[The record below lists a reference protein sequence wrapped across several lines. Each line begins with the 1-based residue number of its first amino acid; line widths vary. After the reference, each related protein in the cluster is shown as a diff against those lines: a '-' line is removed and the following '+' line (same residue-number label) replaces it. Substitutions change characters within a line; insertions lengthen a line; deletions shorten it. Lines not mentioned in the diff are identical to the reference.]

1 MLLVGVTGSIGMGK
15 STVAQMFKEH
25 GYGVYNADDT
35 VHYIYENDG
44 EVIEKVERQFPGSTK
59 NGVVNRLALR
69 DILNK
74 DPNKFR
80 DLEQIVHPVTRKYQ
94 IIYIKKLIEEGK
106 MGCVL
111 DIPLLFETGGEKYV
125 DVSIVVTASESTQQ
139 SRVVLERKVPLE
151 IFNAIK
157 DQQMPDRDKL
167 KKADYIISTDK
178 NIEDTK
184 SEVKEVAAKIKLINP
199 KVWNTFF
206 NQWDKSYLIQKP
218 QD

>member
-1 MLLVGVTGSIGMGK
+1 VLLVGVTGSIGMGK
-15 STVAQMFKEH
+15 STVAQMFKDH

-35 VHYIYENDG
+35 VHYIYENDE

-59 NGVVNRLALR
+59 DGVVNRLALR

-74 DPNKFR
+74 DPDKFR

-106 MGCVL
+106 VGCVL

-125 DVSIVVTASESTQQ
+125 DVSVVVTASEATQQ

-167 KKADYIISTDK
+167 KKADYIISTDN

-184 SEVKEVAAKIKLINP
+184 SEVQEVAAKIKLINP
-199 KVWNTFF
+199 KAWNTFF
-206 NQWDKSYLIQKP
+206 NQ
-218 QD
+218 

>member
-15 STVAQMFKEH
+15 STVAQMFKDH

-35 VHYIYENDG
+35 VHYIYENDV

-59 NGVVNRLALR
+59 DGAVNRLALR

-74 DPNKFR
+74 DPDKFR

-94 IIYIKKLIEEGK
+94 IIYLKKLIEEGK

-125 DVSIVVTASESTQQ
+125 DVSVVVTASEATQQ

-167 KKADYIISTDK
+167 KKADYIISTDN

-199 KVWNTFF
+199 KAWNTFF
-206 NQWDKSYLIQKP
+206 NQ
-218 QD
+218 

>member
-35 VHYIYENDG
+35 VHYIYENDE

-59 NGVVNRLALR
+59 DGVVNRLALR

-74 DPNKFR
+74 DPDKFR

-106 MGCVL
+106 MGCAL

-125 DVSIVVTASESTQQ
+125 DVSVVVTASEATQQ

-167 KKADYIISTDK
+167 KKADYIISTDN

-199 KVWNTFF
+199 KAWNTFF
-206 NQWDKSYLIQKP
+206 NQ
-218 QD
+218 

>member
-15 STVAQMFKEH
+15 STVAQMFKDH

-35 VHYIYENDG
+35 VHYIYEKDN
-44 EVIEKVERQFPGSTK
+44 EVITKVESKFPGSTK
-59 NGVVNRLALR
+59 DGVVNRIALR

-74 DPNKFR
+74 DPQKFR
-80 DLEQIVHPVTRKYQ
+80 DLEQIVHPVTRNYQ
-94 IIYIKKLIEEGK
+94 IMYIKKLIEAGK

-125 DVSIVVTASESTQQ
+125 DVSVVVTASEETQQ
-139 SRVVLERKVPLE
+139 SRVVSERKVPLE

-157 DQQMPDRDKL
+157 GQQMPDREKL
-167 KKADYIISTDK
+167 KKADYIISTESD
-178 NIEDTK
+178 IEKTK

-199 KVWNTFF
+199 KAWNTFF
-206 NQWDKSYLIQKP
+206 NK
-218 QD
+218 

>member
-1 MLLVGVTGSIGMGK
+1 MLLVGITGSIGMGK

-35 VHYIYENDG
+35 VHYIYENDQ

-59 NGVVNRLALR
+59 DGVVNRLALR

-74 DPNKFR
+74 DPDKFR

-125 DVSIVVTASESTQQ
+125 DVSVVVTASEATQK

-167 KKADYIISTDK
+167 KKADYIISTDN

-199 KVWNTFF
+199 KAWNTFF
-206 NQWDKSYLIQKP
+206 NQ
-218 QD
+218 

>member
-25 GYGVYNADDT
+25 GYGIYNADDT
-35 VHYIYENDG
+35 VHYIYENDE

-59 NGVVNRLALR
+59 DGAVNRLALR

-74 DPNKFR
+74 DPDKFR

-125 DVSIVVTASESTQQ
+125 DVSVVVTASEATQQ

-167 KKADYIISTDK
+167 KKADYIISTDN

-199 KVWNTFF
+199 KAWNTFF
-206 NQWDKSYLIQKP
+206 NQ
-218 QD
+218 

>member
-1 MLLVGVTGSIGMGK
+1 VLLVGVTGSIGMGK
-15 STVAQMFKEH
+15 STVAQMFKDH

-35 VHYIYENDG
+35 VHYIYENDE

-59 NGVVNRLALR
+59 DGVVNRLALR

-74 DPNKFR
+74 DPDKFR

-125 DVSIVVTASESTQQ
+125 DVSVVVTASEATQK

-167 KKADYIISTDK
+167 KKADYIISTDN

-199 KVWNTFF
+199 KAWNTFF
-206 NQWDKSYLIQKP
+206 NQ
-218 QD
+218 

>member
-1 MLLVGVTGSIGMGK
+1 VLLVGVTGSIGMGK

-35 VHYIYENDG
+35 VHYIYENDQ

-59 NGVVNRLALR
+59 DGVVNRLALR

-74 DPNKFR
+74 DPDKFR

-125 DVSIVVTASESTQQ
+125 DVSVVVTASEATQK

-167 KKADYIISTDK
+167 KKADYIISTDN

-199 KVWNTFF
+199 KAWNTFF
-206 NQWDKSYLIQKP
+206 NQ
-218 QD
+218 

>member
-1 MLLVGVTGSIGMGK
+1 MGK

-25 GYGVYNADDT
+25 GYGIYNADDT
-35 VHYIYENDG
+35 VHYIYENDE

-59 NGVVNRLALR
+59 DGVVNRLALR

-74 DPNKFR
+74 DPDKFR

-125 DVSIVVTASESTQQ
+125 DVSVVVTASEATQQ

-167 KKADYIISTDK
+167 KKADYIISTDN

-199 KVWNTFF
+199 KAWNTFF
-206 NQWDKSYLIQKP
+206 NQ
-218 QD
+218 

>member
-15 STVAQMFKEH
+15 STVAQMFKEY

-44 EVIEKVERQFPGSTK
+44 EVIEKVERKFPGSTK

-69 DILNK
+69 DILNQ
-74 DPNKFR
+74 DPDKFR

-125 DVSIVVTASESTQQ
+125 DVSVVVTASEATQQ

-167 KKADYIISTDK
+167 KKADYIISTDN

-184 SEVKEVAAKIKLINP
+184 SEVKEVATKIKLINP
-199 KVWNTFF
+199 KAWNTFF
-206 NQWDKSYLIQKP
+206 NQ
-218 QD
+218 

>member
-1 MLLVGVTGSIGMGK
+1 MLLVGITGSIGMGK

-35 VHYIYENDG
+35 VHYIYENDE

-74 DPNKFR
+74 DPDKFR

-94 IIYIKKLIEEGK
+94 ILYIKKLIEEGK

-125 DVSIVVTASESTQQ
+125 DVSVVVTASEATQQ

-167 KKADYIISTDK
+167 KKADYIISTDN

-199 KVWNTFF
+199 KAWNTFF
-206 NQWDKSYLIQKP
+206 NQ
-218 QD
+218 

>member
-15 STVAQMFKEH
+15 STVAQMFKDH

-35 VHYIYENDG
+35 VHYIYEND
-44 EVIEKVERQFPGSTK
+44 EEIIEKVERKFPGSTK
-59 NGVVNRLALR
+59 NGVVNRLTLR

-74 DPNKFR
+74 DPDKFR
-80 DLEQIVHPVTRKYQ
+80 DLEQIVHPATRKYQ

-125 DVSIVVTASESTQQ
+125 DVSVVVTASEATQQ

-167 KKADYIISTDK
+167 KKADYIISTDN

-199 KVWNTFF
+199 KAWNTFF
-206 NQWDKSYLIQKP
+206 NQ
-218 QD
+218 

>member
-35 VHYIYENDG
+35 VHYIYENDE
-44 EVIEKVERQFPGSTK
+44 EVIAKVESKFPGSTK
-59 NGVVNRLALR
+59 NGAVNRLALR

-74 DPNKFR
+74 EPDKFR
-80 DLEQIVHPVTRKYQ
+80 VLEQIVHPVTRKYQ

-106 MGCVL
+106 VGCVL

-125 DVSIVVTASESTQQ
+125 DIAIVVTASEETQK
-139 SRVVLERKVPLE
+139 SRVVSDRKVPLE

-167 KKADYIISTDK
+167 KKADYIISTDSD
-178 NIEDTK
+178 IEETK
-184 SEVKEVAAKIKLINP
+184 FEVKDVAAKIKLINP
-199 KVWNTFF
+199 KAWNTFF
-206 NQWDKSYLIQKP
+206 NQ
-218 QD
+218 

>member
-1 MLLVGVTGSIGMGK
+1 MGK
-15 STVAQMFKEH
+15 STVAQMFKDH
-25 GYGVYNADDT
+25 GYGVYNADDA
-35 VHYIYENDG
+35 VHYIYENDE

-59 NGVVNRLALR
+59 DGAVNRLALR

-125 DVSIVVTASESTQQ
+125 DVSVVVTASEATQQ

-167 KKADYIISTDK
+167 KKADYIISTDN

-184 SEVKEVAAKIKLINP
+184 LEVKEVAAKIKLINP
-199 KVWNTFF
+199 KAWNTFF
-206 NQWDKSYLIQKP
+206 DQ
-218 QD
+218 

>member
-15 STVAQMFKEH
+15 STVAQMFKDH

-35 VHYIYENDG
+35 VHYIYENDE

-59 NGVVNRLALR
+59 DGAVNRLALR

-74 DPNKFR
+74 DPDKFR

-125 DVSIVVTASESTQQ
+125 DVSVVVTASEATQQ

-167 KKADYIISTDK
+167 KKADYIISTDN

-199 KVWNTFF
+199 KAWNNFF
-206 NQWDKSYLIQKP
+206 NQ
-218 QD
+218 

>member
-1 MLLVGVTGSIGMGK
+1 MGK
-15 STVAQMFKEH
+15 STVAQMFKDH

-35 VHYIYENDG
+35 VHYIYENDV

-59 NGVVNRLALR
+59 DGAVNRLALR

-74 DPNKFR
+74 DPDKFR

-125 DVSIVVTASESTQQ
+125 DVSVVVTASEATQQ

-167 KKADYIISTDK
+167 KKADYIISTDN

-199 KVWNTFF
+199 KAWNTFF
-206 NQWDKSYLIQKP
+206 NQ
-218 QD
+218 

>member
-1 MLLVGVTGSIGMGK
+1 MLLVGITGSIGMGK

-35 VHYIYENDG
+35 VHYIYENDE

-74 DPNKFR
+74 DPDKFR

-125 DVSIVVTASESTQQ
+125 DVSVVVTASEATQQ

-167 KKADYIISTDK
+167 KKADYIISTDN

-199 KVWNTFF
+199 KAWNTFF
-206 NQWDKSYLIQKP
+206 NQ
-218 QD
+218 

>member
-15 STVAQMFKEH
+15 STVANMFKDH

-35 VHYIYENDG
+35 VHYIYENDE

-59 NGVVNRLALR
+59 NGAVNRLALR

-74 DPNKFR
+74 DPDKFR

-125 DVSIVVTASESTQQ
+125 DVSVVVTASEATQQ

-167 KKADYIISTDK
+167 KKADYIISTDN

-199 KVWNTFF
+199 KAWNTFF
-206 NQWDKSYLIQKP
+206 NQ
-218 QD
+218 

>member
-15 STVAQMFKEH
+15 STVAQMFKDH

-35 VHYIYENDG
+35 VHYIYENDK

-59 NGVVNRLALR
+59 DGVVNRLALR

-74 DPNKFR
+74 DPDKFR

-125 DVSIVVTASESTQQ
+125 DVSVVVTASEATQQ
-139 SRVVLERKVPLE
+139 SRVVMDDFKGDSCHPSRAKTSS
-151 IFNAIK
+151 
-157 DQQMPDRDKL
+157 
-167 KKADYIISTDK
+167 ST
-178 NIEDTK
+178 
-184 SEVKEVAAKIKLINP
+184 
-199 KVWNTFF
+199 
-206 NQWDKSYLIQKP
+206 
-218 QD
+218 

>member
-35 VHYIYENDG
+35 VHYIYENDE

-59 NGVVNRLALR
+59 DSVVNRLALR

-74 DPNKFR
+74 DPDKFR

-125 DVSIVVTASESTQQ
+125 DVSVVVTASEATQQ

-167 KKADYIISTDK
+167 KKADYIISTDN

-199 KVWNTFF
+199 KAWNTFF
-206 NQWDKSYLIQKP
+206 NQ
-218 QD
+218 

>member
-15 STVAQMFKEH
+15 STVAQMFKDH

-59 NGVVNRLALR
+59 DGVVNRLALR

-74 DPNKFR
+74 DPDKFR

-125 DVSIVVTASESTQQ
+125 DVSVVVTASEATQQ

-199 KVWNTFF
+199 KAWNTFF
-206 NQWDKSYLIQKP
+206 NQ
-218 QD
+218 

>member
-1 MLLVGVTGSIGMGK
+1 MGK

-35 VHYIYENDG
+35 VHYIYENDE

-59 NGVVNRLALR
+59 DGVVNRLALR

-74 DPNKFR
+74 DPDKFR

-125 DVSIVVTASESTQQ
+125 DVSVVVTASEATQQ

-167 KKADYIISTDK
+167 KKADYIISTDN

-199 KVWNTFF
+199 KAWNTFF
-206 NQWDKSYLIQKP
+206 NQ
-218 QD
+218 

>member
-1 MLLVGVTGSIGMGK
+1 
-15 STVAQMFKEH
+15 MFKDH

-35 VHYIYENDG
+35 VHYIYENDE

-59 NGVVNRLALR
+59 DGVVNRLALR

-74 DPNKFR
+74 DPDKFR
-80 DLEQIVHPVTRKYQ
+80 GLEQIVHPVTRKYQ

-106 MGCVL
+106 TGCVL

-125 DVSIVVTASESTQQ
+125 DVSVVVTASEATQQ

-167 KKADYIISTDK
+167 KKADYIISTDN

-199 KVWNTFF
+199 KAWNTFF
-206 NQWDKSYLIQKP
+206 NQ
-218 QD
+218 

>member
-15 STVAQMFKEH
+15 STVAQMFKDH

-35 VHYIYENDG
+35 VHYIYENDK

-59 NGVVNRLALR
+59 DGVVNRLALR

-74 DPNKFR
+74 DPDKFR

-125 DVSIVVTASESTQQ
+125 DVSVVVTASEATQQ

-167 KKADYIISTDK
+167 KKADYIISTDN

-199 KVWNTFF
+199 KAWNTFF
-206 NQWDKSYLIQKP
+206 NQ
-218 QD
+218 

>member
-15 STVAQMFKEH
+15 STVAQMFKDH

-35 VHYIYENDG
+35 VHYIYENDE

-59 NGVVNRLALR
+59 DGAVNRLALR

-125 DVSIVVTASESTQQ
+125 DVSVVVTASEATQQ

-167 KKADYIISTDK
+167 KKADYIISTDN

-199 KVWNTFF
+199 KAWNTFF
-206 NQWDKSYLIQKP
+206 NQ
-218 QD
+218 

>member
-15 STVAQMFKEH
+15 STVAQMFKDH
-25 GYGVYNADDT
+25 GYGVYNADDA
-35 VHYIYENDG
+35 VHYIYENDE

-59 NGVVNRLALR
+59 DGAVNRLALR

-94 IIYIKKLIEEGK
+94 IIYIKKVIEEGK

-125 DVSIVVTASESTQQ
+125 DVSVVVTASEATQQ

-167 KKADYIISTDK
+167 KKADYIISTDN

-184 SEVKEVAAKIKLINP
+184 LEVKEVAAKIKLINP
-199 KVWNTFF
+199 KAWNTFF
-206 NQWDKSYLIQKP
+206 DQ
-218 QD
+218 

>member
-35 VHYIYENDG
+35 VHYIYENDE

-59 NGVVNRLALR
+59 DGAVNRLALR

-74 DPNKFR
+74 DPDKFR

-125 DVSIVVTASESTQQ
+125 DVSVVVTASEATQQ

-167 KKADYIISTDK
+167 KKADYIISTDN

-199 KVWNTFF
+199 KAWNTFF
-206 NQWDKSYLIQKP
+206 NQ
-218 QD
+218 

>member
-1 MLLVGVTGSIGMGK
+1 MGK
-15 STVAQMFKEH
+15 STVAQMFKDH

-35 VHYIYENDG
+35 VHYIYENDE

-59 NGVVNRLALR
+59 DGVVNRLALR

-74 DPNKFR
+74 EPDKFR

-125 DVSIVVTASESTQQ
+125 DVSVVVTASEATQQ

-167 KKADYIISTDK
+167 KKADYIISTDN

-199 KVWNTFF
+199 KAWNTFF
-206 NQWDKSYLIQKP
+206 NQ
-218 QD
+218 

>member
-35 VHYIYENDG
+35 VHYIYENDE

-59 NGVVNRLALR
+59 DGAVNRLALR

-74 DPNKFR
+74 DPDKFR

-125 DVSIVVTASESTQQ
+125 DVSVVVTASEATQQ
-139 SRVVLERKVPLE
+139 SRVVLERKVPVE

-167 KKADYIISTDK
+167 KKADYIISTDT

-199 KVWNTFF
+199 KAWNTFF
-206 NQWDKSYLIQKP
+206 NQ
-218 QD
+218 

>member
-15 STVAQMFKEH
+15 STVAQMFKDH

-35 VHYIYENDG
+35 VHYIYENDE
-44 EVIEKVERQFPGSTK
+44 EVIEKVEKRFPGSTK
-59 NGVVNRLALR
+59 DGAVNRLALR

-74 DPNKFR
+74 DPDKFR
-80 DLEQIVHPVTRKYQ
+80 DLEQIVHPATRKYQ

-125 DVSIVVTASESTQQ
+125 DVSVVVTASEATQQ

-167 KKADYIISTDK
+167 KKADYIISTDN

-199 KVWNTFF
+199 KAWNTFF
-206 NQWDKSYLIQKP
+206 NQ
-218 QD
+218 

>member
-59 NGVVNRLALR
+59 DGVVNRLALR

-74 DPNKFR
+74 DPDKFR

-125 DVSIVVTASESTQQ
+125 DVSVVVTASEATQQ

-157 DQQMPDRDKL
+157 DQQLPDRDKL
-167 KKADYIISTDK
+167 KKADYIISTDN

-199 KVWNTFF
+199 KAWNTFF
-206 NQWDKSYLIQKP
+206 NQ
-218 QD
+218 

>member
-1 MLLVGVTGSIGMGK
+1 MLLIGVTGSIGMGK

-35 VHYIYENDG
+35 VHYIYENDE
-44 EVIEKVERQFPGSTK
+44 EVIAKVESKFPGSTK
-59 NGVVNRLALR
+59 DGAVNRLALR
-69 DILNK
+69 DILNREP
-74 DPNKFR
+74 DKFR

-106 MGCVL
+106 VGCVL

-125 DVSIVVTASESTQQ
+125 DIAIVVTASEETQK
-139 SRVVLERKVPLE
+139 SRVVSDRKVPLE

-167 KKADYIISTDK
+167 KKADYIISTDSD
-178 NIEDTK
+178 IEATK
-184 SEVKEVAAKIKLINP
+184 FEVKEVAAKIKLINP
-199 KVWNTFF
+199 KAWHTFF
-206 NQWDKSYLIQKP
+206 NQ
-218 QD
+218 

>member
-35 VHYIYENDG
+35 VHYIYENDE
-44 EVIEKVERQFPGSTK
+44 EVIAKVESKFPGSTK
-59 NGVVNRLALR
+59 DGAVNRLALR

-74 DPNKFR
+74 EPDKFR

-106 MGCVL
+106 VGCVL

-125 DVSIVVTASESTQQ
+125 DISIVVTASEETQK
-139 SRVVLERKVPLE
+139 SRVVSDRKVPLE

-157 DQQMPDRDKL
+157 GQQMPDRDKL
-167 KKADYIISTDK
+167 KKADYIISTDSD
-178 NIEDTK
+178 IEETK

-199 KVWNTFF
+199 KAWNTFF
-206 NQWDKSYLIQKP
+206 NQ
-218 QD
+218 